1 MASRLLWQSVRRLPC
16 ACLLHPKRSIER
28 IEKPLEGVLGP
39 SGPLQVAESR
49 FLLNSPCLGPIVGQ
63 EKPVTDRLNR
73 TRVRTRVVLLAACTL
88 GAMGFASPVLGQ
100 NAPQDASVN
109 VVDPLKLLTD
119 FEHYV
124 MIQQRELAQAVGQ
137 QILDLGLSPRA
148 FLDLVKS
155 TRDESRF
162 IHTLDKTASMA
173 EVAAIGGEM
182 RRLFRRGELE
192 LVRDPS
198 EIARSIA
205 DLTRNNRARSL
216 ATERL
221 VAAGEYAVPQLLETL
236 LGKDAAL
243 AAESSRVLVAMNRQ
257 AIIPLSTAL
266 VKLDSVSQE
275 KVIEVLGRISY
286 SASLPYLAQVAQ
298 STTSEPLRTA
308 AQRALRQVGG
318 DTPSAAALYYQ
329 LAEGYY
335 NERTDLTSFPDESIQ
350 LLWDYD
356 ARTGLFP
363 RAIQSAVFHEAMA
376 MRMAED
382 ALRLDAQSRPAVAL
396 WISANLRREL
406 ETPAG
411 YENPAYAS
419 DRRDAQYYAIASGAD
434 VCQRVLARAIADR
447 NTRLVRAAIAALT
460 ETAGGDSLWSFGGT
474 SAPLL
479 AALRYPN
486 RRVQYEAALALGR
499 ADAPSFDG
507 SDRVVPIL
515 ASTLRQ
521 ASEKYAIVIERGDG
535 TEGARR
541 SILESMGFSV
551 LPEARSLSEIAA
563 PIAET
568 PGIDLIVCDLTDS
581 ATRQLIAEV
590 AGSSLLSATP
600 ILAMVSPQGAID
612 LGQSYRGNELV
623 MVRSRSISE
632 SMFQAASDVLIGRAS
647 GGPISAAEARDYQ
660 SRALAVLRDIAL
672 AGGTVYR
679 SEDAA
684 APLIRALH
692 DTGSPFRLPVAEVL
706 SHIGQRRA
714 QVALMDAALGASG
727 PERIALLQKVSA
739 SAKAYGNLLEA
750 GQIQRVI
757 ALASSEDPFEATAA
771 AALMG
776 SLSLSNEQL
785 VPLIVGQG
793 G

>member
-1 MASRLLWQSVRRLPC
+1 M
-16 ACLLHPKRSIER
+16 
-28 IEKPLEGVLGP
+28 
-39 SGPLQVAESR
+39 
-49 FLLNSPCLGPIVGQ
+49 VGQ
-63 EKPVTDRLNR
+63 ENPVTDRLNC
-73 TRVRTRVVLLAACTL
+73 TRAALLAACTL
-88 GAMGFASPVLGQ
+88 GVIGLANPALGQ
-100 NAPQDASVN
+100 DAGAQDASAN
-109 VVDPLKLLTD
+109 AVDPQKLLTD

-124 MIQQRELAQAVGQ
+124 MIQQRELAEAVGQ

-162 IHTLDKTASMA
+162 RQTLDKTAAMPQ
-173 EVAAIGGEM
+173 VAAIGGQM
-182 RRLFRRGELE
+182 RGLYRQGELE

-221 VAAGEYAVPQLLETL
+221 VAAGEYAVPLLLETM
-236 LGKDAAL
+236 LGPDAAL
-243 AAESSRVLVAMNRQ
+243 AAEASRVLVAMNRQ

-266 VKLDSVSQE
+266 VKLDPVAQE
-275 KVIEVLGRISY
+275 KVVEVLGRISY
-286 SASLPYLAQVAQ
+286 RASLPFLAQVAE
-298 STTSEPLRTA
+298 STSSEPLRTA
-308 AQRALRQVGG
+308 ALRALRQVGG
-318 DTPSAAALYYQ
+318 DTPSAASLYYQ
-329 LAEGYY
+329 LAERYY
-335 NERTDLTSFPDESIQ
+335 NERSDLTSFPEESVQ

-363 RAIQSAVFHEAMA
+363 RVIQTAVFHEAMA

-382 ALRLDAQSRPAVAL
+382 SLRLDAQSRPGVAL

-406 ETPAG
+406 ETPEG
-411 YENPAYAS
+411 YMNPAYGS
-419 DRRDAQYYAIASGAD
+419 DRRDAQYYAIAAGAD
-434 VCQRVLARAIADR
+434 ACQRVLARAIADR

-460 ETAGGDSLWSFGGT
+460 ETAGGDSLWSFGG
-474 SAPLL
+474 SPAPLL

-499 ADAPSFDG
+499 ANAPTFDG

-521 ASEKYAIVIERGDG
+521 ASEKYAIVIERGEG

-541 SILESMGFSV
+541 TILESMGFKV
-551 LPEARSLSEIAA
+551 LPEARSLGEIAGR
-563 PIAET
+563 IAET
-568 PGIDLIVCDLTDS
+568 PGVDLIVCDLTDA

-590 AGSSLLSATP
+590 EGSSLLSATP
-600 ILAMVSPQGAID
+600 VLAMVSAQGAID
-612 LGQSYRGNELV
+612 LGHSFRGNELV
-623 MVRSRSISE
+623 TVRSRSISE
-632 SMFQAASDVLIGRAS
+632 SMFQAAADQLIGQAS

-660 SRALAVLRDIAL
+660 SGALAVLRDIAI

-706 SHIGQRRA
+706 SHIGQKRA

-739 SAKAYGNLLEA
+739 SAKAFGNLLEQ

-757 ALASSEDPFEATAA
+757 GLASSDDPFEATAA

-785 VPLIVGQG
+785 VPVIVGQG